1 MLPLFLFYIYK
12 YDTIFEEMK
21 YILIII
27 SIFSLYSCTSNNEIV
42 EQKPQPGLF
51 SKDSSKGVT
60 ISDFLNKDSQSEKF
74 YVNSYLWRA
83 SLDVLSFAPFQS
95 TDAFGG
101 IIITEWFKK
110 DNQEIKLTALIK
122 SRDLRSEGIDIK
134 AYLKNNENEISEDLV
149 LSRKIEDLILTKA
162 RVLRLQNKLK

>member
-1 MLPLFLFYIYK
+1 
-12 YDTIFEEMK
+12 MK
-21 YILIII
+21 YVIIII
-27 SIFSLYSCTSNNEIV
+27 SLFLLYSCTSNNEIL
-42 EQKPQPGLF
+42 EKKTTPGLF
-51 SKDSSKGVT
+51 SKDSSKG
-60 ISDFLNKDSQSEKF
+60 ISITDFLNRDSQSEKF

-101 IIITEWFKK
+101 IIVTEWFKK
-110 DNQEIKLTALIK
+110 NNKQIKLTAFIK

-134 AYLKNNENEISEDLV
+134 AYIKNNKNEILEDLV

-162 RVLRLQNKLK
+162 RVLRIQNKLK

>member
-1 MLPLFLFYIYK
+1 
-12 YDTIFEEMK
+12 MK
-21 YILIII
+21 YFTIII
-27 SIFSLYSCTSNNEIV
+27 SIILLYSCTSNNDIV
-42 EQKPQPGLF
+42 EQKTQPGLF
-51 SKDSSKGVT
+51 SKDSSKGVIIT
-60 ISDFLNKDSQSEKF
+60 DFLNRGSQSEKF
-74 YVNSYLWRA
+74 YVNSFLWRA

-110 DNQEIKLTALIK
+110 NNQEIKITALIK
-122 SRDLRSEGIDIK
+122 SRDLRSEGINIK
-134 AYLKNNENEISEDLV
+134 AYLKSNNNEISEDLM